1 MSHRP
6 PSESVDV
13 LADEVRDPE
22 QPRRRARTLFQSSML
37 VAALAWLATLWAA
50 VWSSETNG
58 IYASWFAIFPTG
70 FTLAGFVSLDLG
82 KGVGAC
88 VRNALL
94 AGAAG
99 SAALWFF
106 FEAIWPGL

>member
-13 LADEVRDPE
+13 LSGDVKDPE
-22 QPRRRARTLFQSSML
+22 LPRRRARTLFQSTL
-37 VAALAWLATLWAA
+37 VVAALAWLCTLGAA
-50 VWSSETNG
+50 IWSSETNG

-70 FTLAGFVSLDLG
+70 FTLAGFLSLDVG
-82 KGVGAC
+82 KSVGAC

-94 AGAAG
+94 AGAAC

>member
-13 LADEVRDPE
+13 LAGELKDPE
-22 QPRRRARTLFQSSML
+22 APRRRARMIFQSAL
-37 VAALAWLATLWAA
+37 VVAALAWLGTLGAA
-50 VWSSETNG
+50 IWSSETNG
-58 IYASWFAIFPTG
+58 IFASWFAIFPTG
-70 FTLAGFVSLDLG
+70 FSLAGFVSLDM
-82 KGVGAC
+82 KKSAGAC

-94 AGAAG
+94 AGAAS